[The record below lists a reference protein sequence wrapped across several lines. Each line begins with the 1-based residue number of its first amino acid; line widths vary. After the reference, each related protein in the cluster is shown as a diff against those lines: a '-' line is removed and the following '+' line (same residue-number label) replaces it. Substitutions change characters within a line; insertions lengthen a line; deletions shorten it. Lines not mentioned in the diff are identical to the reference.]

1 MLHGMSDHLEGRR
14 LYIADLARRQHD
26 MESGYVAMEPMTYR
40 VMSKCLREALAG
52 LPEPVARAGF
62 SELPAHLMPLVADVL
77 ETRHF
82 DQHACLMGSQSA
94 HCREQAEII
103 VDRIKRSAAC

>member
-1 MLHGMSDHLEGRR
+1 MSHPLESRR
-14 LYIADLARRQHD
+14 LYIADLARRQHE
-26 MESGYVAMEPMTYR
+26 MESGRVAMKPLTYR
-40 VMSKCLREALAG
+40 VLSKCLREALAG
-52 LPEPVARAGF
+52 LSEPAARAGF

-82 DQHACLMGSQSA
+82 DQHACLLGRRAA

-103 VDRIKRSAAC
+103 VDRVKRSAAC

>member
-1 MLHGMSDHLEGRR
+1 MLHGMSYHRESRR
-14 LYIADLARRQHD
+14 LYIADLARRQYD
-26 MESGYVAMEPMTYR
+26 MESGCVRMQPLTYR
-40 VMSKCLREALAG
+40 VLSKCLRVALAG
-52 LPEPVARAGF
+52 LSEPAARAGF
-62 SELPAHLMPLVADVL
+62 SELPAHLMPLVADLL

-82 DQHACLMGSQSA
+82 DQHACLLGSGAA